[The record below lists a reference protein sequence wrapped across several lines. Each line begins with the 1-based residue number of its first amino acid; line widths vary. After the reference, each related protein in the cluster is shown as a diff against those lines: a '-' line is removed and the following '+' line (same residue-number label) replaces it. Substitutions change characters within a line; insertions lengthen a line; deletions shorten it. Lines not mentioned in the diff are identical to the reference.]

1 MRYYR
6 PSEDWITNLEGPHRE
21 PFAATLRGLGLERL
35 QKYPPPKLGGLP
47 LGNETRILK
56 RYLKGESSQL
66 DASALSSFYL
76 RSASARDKLL
86 YSAFRR
92 NDHLSREQWADIIGA
107 ERVDKWLRHKFLRET
122 LSSEGEGKFVCKF
135 SIVVLDGLL
144 MLVDPLNDHGNQH
157 ETVMLPEDFLPAEN
171 DNDVAPFNHT
181 YIGLDS
187 LRQIEIMA
195 ESDLPVSGGNLGSYL
210 DCGVGAGAILLSIT
224 KKARGF
230 NASIGVDINPRAA
243 MLAQFNAELNN
254 LTNVRVYGD
263 DALKLGGRYGKFD
276 LVSWNLP
283 FLFFPEEYADSAVDA
298 FGGEMGIGLCLDF
311 IETVP
316 GLLTENGVTCIAA
329 LSPILN
335 SGENVLETKLKERL
349 GRLRLD
355 CTVRVA
361 QVSLAH
367 NREMWHFH
375 QSHNIRKFESVYL
388 FLRPG
393 GGKLKRIEAGVT
405 RRALDV
411 IREKMYR
418 RKFS

>member
-6 PSEDWITNLEGPHRE
+6 PSEDWITNLEGKHRE

-35 QKYPPPKLGGLP
+35 QKYPPPKMGGLP

-66 DASALSSFYL
+66 DASAFSSFYL
-76 RSASARDKLL
+76 SRASARDKLL
-86 YSAFRR
+86 YRAFRR
-92 NDHLSREQWADIIGA
+92 NDHLSREQWADIVGVD
-107 ERVDKWLRHKFLRET
+107 RVDKWLRHKFLRET
-122 LSSEGEGKFVCKF
+122 DDGRFVCKF
-135 SIVVLDGLL
+135 SIVVLEGLL
-144 MLVDPLNDHGNQH
+144 LLVDPLNDHGNQH
-157 ETVMLPEDFLPAEN
+157 ETVMLPEDFIPDEN
-171 DNDVAPFNHT
+171 DQDIAGFNHT

-187 LRQIEIMA
+187 LRQIEIMRDSQVLG
-195 ESDLPVSGGNLGSYL
+195 ESGLPVSGGYL

-224 KKARGF
+224 ARAGGF
-230 NASIGVDINPRAA
+230 GEAIGVDINPRAA
-243 MLAQFNAELNN
+243 ILAQFNAELNN
-254 LTNVRVYGD
+254 LASVRVYED
-263 DALKLGGRYGKFD
+263 DALKLGDRYGRFD

-316 GLLTENGVTCIAA
+316 GLLKENGMTCIAA

-349 GRLRLD
+349 GRLGLD

-393 GGKLKRIEAGVT
+393 SGKLTRIEAGVT
-405 RRALDV
+405 RKV
-411 IREKMYR
+411 IDAVREKMYK

>member
-6 PSEDWITNLEGPHRE
+6 PSEDWIANLEGPHRE

-35 QKYPPPKLGGLP
+35 QKYPPPKIGGLP
-47 LGNETRILK
+47 MGNETRILK

-66 DASALSSFYL
+66 DSSALSSLYL
-76 RSASARDKLL
+76 SFASKKDKLL
-86 YSAFRR
+86 YRAFRR
-92 NDHLSREQWADIIGA
+92 SDHLSRAEWGEIIDA
-107 ERVDKWLRHKFLRET
+107 NRVDKWLKHKFLRET
-122 LSSEGEGKFVCKF
+122 GEGKFVCRF
-135 SIVVLDGLL
+135 SIVGLDGLL
-144 MLVDPLNDHGNQH
+144 LLVDPLNDHGGGH
-157 ETVMLPEDFLPAEN
+157 ETVMLPEDFVPSPDDKDIAQ
-171 DNDVAPFNHT
+171 FNHT

-195 ESDLPVSGGNLGSYL
+195 GGDRRVGGWYL
-210 DCGVGAGAILLSIT
+210 DCGVGPGAILLSIT

-230 NASIGVDINPRAA
+230 GEAIGIDINPRAA

-254 LTNVRVYGD
+254 LENVRVYED
-263 DALKLGGRYGKFD
+263 DALRLDGRYGKFD

-298 FGGEMGIGLCLDF
+298 FGGEMGIGLCLDL

-316 GLLTENGVTCIAA
+316 GLRSENGDTCIAA

-349 GRLRLD
+349 GRLGLD
-355 CTVRVA
+355 CTIRVA

-367 NREMWHFH
+367 NREMWDFD
-375 QSHNIRKFESVYL
+375 QSHDIRKFESVYL
-388 FLRPG
+388 FLRHG
-393 GGKLKRIEAGVT
+393 SGKLNRIEAGAA
-405 RRALDV
+405 RKMIDAM
-411 IREKMYR
+411 REKMY
-418 RKFS
+418 